1 MDGRGHR
8 LRRTSSARASVDNVL
23 TVLKRFLGVNYE
35 DYDIHLNFPGGVPV
49 DGPSAGIAIAAAV
62 YSAIKNLPISSEIA
76 MTGEIS
82 IRGKVRPVG
91 GVVAKIEAAKNAGI
105 KKVLIAKENWQDLF
119 EDMDIEVVPVEDIF
133 DVIEQVFGRKHEK
146 VDNIQ
151 IDSKSV
157 NVLSA
162 SGA

>member
-1 MDGRGHR
+1 VPQELSAERVPSKYRNSRRRGNGRRGTDSEEQVRQGLR
-8 LRRTSSARASVDNVL
+8 LIMSSRFEE
-23 TVLKRFLGVNYE
+23 FLGVNYE

-119 EDMDIEVVPVEDIF
+119 EDMDIEVCLWRIY
-133 DVIEQVFGRKHEK
+133 
-146 VDNIQ
+146 
-151 IDSKSV
+151 
-157 NVLSA
+157 LTL
-162 SGA
+162 

>member
-1 MDGRGHR
+1 
-8 LRRTSSARASVDNVL
+8 
-23 TVLKRFLGVNYE
+23 LKRFLGVNYE

-82 IRGKVRPVG
+82 IRGKVRPCRRCCG
-91 GVVAKIEAAKNAGI
+91 KIEAAKNAGI

-119 EDMDIEVVPVEDIF
+119 EDMDMRWCCGGYI
-133 DVIEQVFGRKHEK
+133 
-146 VDNIQ
+146 
-151 IDSKSV
+151 
-157 NVLSA
+157 
-162 SGA
+162 

>member
-1 MDGRGHR
+1 
-8 LRRTSSARASVDNVL
+8 
-23 TVLKRFLGVNYE
+23 LKRFLGVNYE

-119 EDMDIEVVPVEDIF
+119 EDMDIEVVPVEDI
-133 DVIEQVFGRKHEK
+133 
-146 VDNIQ
+146 
-151 IDSKSV
+151 
-157 NVLSA
+157 LTL
-162 SGA
+162 